1 MSFFNHFSWLMLR
14 CFTKRSAIIV
24 SLLWLLMQVLY
35 IYLWKYEVLVSDPGY
50 YVYSAMECLKHGT
63 IYPDKTFIYNGY
75 IFNSGWI
82 NFILLWLHVFGNVK
96 YLSYVFVIF
105 NAVIL
110 YLIYKITFTLF
121 KSEKVACL
129 AVYVIILLPSF
140 FTIIL
145 HTYSELLFVVLS
157 LLSILF
163 VLSKKWYATYLAGI
177 FIALSIW
184 TRPIATAWI
193 VGTVI
198 YYLYKDWNW
207 RSCIKYIASY
217 AATCTLI
224 AVVTHINFPD
234 YVYKANTGGV
244 NFVMGAND
252 YAEGGYCHEALLKG
266 GLGYVEDKGTVKKVM
281 TPVFMFYD
289 PHKEYN
295 ELCTRKIEGTITYKE
310 FDSIRI
316 ERAINWIKQHPKRY
330 AELTII
336 KFFRLYDQ
344 APSFV
349 YTFNKEIKYARQFD
363 RIRRYYE
370 KSGKYLG
377 RFVFTVVFFGFFIWG
392 WRSKELLLINIPIV
406 LCTGATILT
415 ASEYRY
421 NMVMLPLISIAFS
434 VYISNCYPYIRRMLK
449 RKHING

>member
-1 MSFFNHFSWLMLR
+1 MHRIISYINQFISN
-14 CFTKRSAIIV
+14 CFTMRVTIVV

-35 IYLWKYEVLVSDPGY
+35 IYLWKYEVLVSDPGN
-50 YVYSAMECLKHGT
+50 YVYYAQECVKHGT
-63 IYPDKTFIYNGY
+63 IYPDTSFLFNDY

-82 NFILLWLHVFGNVK
+82 NFILLWLHIFGNVK
-96 YLSYVFVIF
+96 HLPYVFVIF
-105 NAVIL
+105 NAAIL
-110 YLIYKITFTLF
+110 YLTYRISFSLF
-121 KSEKVACL
+121 KSEKTSCL
-129 AVYVIILLPSF
+129 CTYIIILLPSF
-140 FTIIL
+140 FTITL
-145 HTYSELLFVVLS
+145 HTYSELLYVLLS
-157 LLSILF
+157 LLSTAF
-163 VLSKKWYATYLAGI
+163 VISKRRHTAYIAGI
-177 FIALSIW
+177 LIALSIW

-193 VGTVI
+193 IGAIV
-198 YYLYKDWNW
+198 YYLCRDVDW

-244 NFVMGAND
+244 NLVMGAND
-252 YAEGGYCHEALLKG
+252 YARGGYCHEALQKG
-266 GLGYVEDKGTVKKVM
+266 GLGYIDDDAERVDK
-281 TPVFMFYD
+281 PVYLFY
-289 PHKEYN
+289 PPLSSGNIYCRRRTN
-295 ELCTRKIEGTITYKE
+295 GYTYRQA
-310 FDSIRI
+310 DSIRTA
-316 ERAINWIKQHPKRY
+316 RAINWIKQHPKRY

-336 KFFRLYDQ
+336 KFFRLYEE

-349 YTFNKEIKYARQFD
+349 YTYNKEIKYARQFD
-363 RIRRYYE
+363 RIKRYYE

-392 WRSKELLLINIPIV
+392 WRKKELLLLNIPII